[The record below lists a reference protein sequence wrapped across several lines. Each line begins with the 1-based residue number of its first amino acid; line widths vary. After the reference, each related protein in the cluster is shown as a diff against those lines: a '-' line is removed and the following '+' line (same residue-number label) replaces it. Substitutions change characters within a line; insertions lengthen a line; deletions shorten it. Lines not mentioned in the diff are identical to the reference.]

1 MRDQVKRFTRPK
13 ILLLSV
19 MLLLMFQQ
27 GAYAQHSHGRRN
39 TVELSHE
46 TVPQHD
52 EVLVNAPENLILRFG
67 EYVRLVKLTLK
78 AEDVDTVDVSFQYRP
93 DANRVFIQ
101 EIPELAP
108 ATYYTAEWAAIN
120 ADNIMVYGFFCF
132 SFGPDAVVPTTVIP
146 VDNSRHIMVPDYRL
160 PQGDL

>member
-1 MRDQVKRFTRPK
+1 MRDQVKRFTRVRF
-13 ILLLSV
+13 LFLAFM
-19 MLLLMFQQ
+19 MLLVFQQ
-27 GAYAQHSHGRRN
+27 SAYAQHFHGRRN

-46 TVPQHD
+46 TVPRHD
-52 EVLVNAPENLILRFG
+52 EVLVDAPENLILRFG

-78 AEDVDTVDVSFQYRP
+78 AEDVDTVDVHFSYRP
-93 DANRVFIQ
+93 QANRVFIQ

-146 VDNSRHIMVPDYRL
+146 VDDSRHIMVPDYRL